1 MLKGYLLMHVQRHTA
16 VITTLLFQSHMDLC
30 ERGNK
35 PFALNDLILIIEWL
49 VTSKLKNGRGIR

>member
-1 MLKGYLLMHVQRHTA
+1 M
-16 VITTLLFQSHMDLC
+16 TTLLFQSHMDLS

-49 VTSKLKNGRGIR
+49 VSSKLKDRRGIRYSQLETQVK